1 MLILLPLAAAALR
14 GFSLPGWFLLPE
26 SVLLVIPLRILYW
39 EKGGGRW
46 GDYLGGILHV
56 YLYFFFLHNTAPIA
70 PYLVAPILGLW
81 WLAERALYFGL
92 KKFAPVALAG
102 AAAVIAADWFR
113 FQWPM
118 GGVPWGSLAHGMADR
133 PVARDW
139 ASVIGES
146 GWVVLLALFGAA
158 LYSTFGPKRSRREHL
173 LEVLPA
179 SLLILTAATM
189 VEPRAEVRD
198 SIRTL
203 SIQGNLSIDE
213 KHGSWGIQ
221 EVFGRQ
227 ARVTERGL
235 AAEPEAE
242 FVIWCET
249 MYPIPVTPPEGSEF
263 AETMMIRP
271 WPGREEMRTTQY
283 LREVNATNIVSLIGP
298 PELNRRFI
306 TGAHFYLGVPE
317 KEAWRPGEPR
327 EPDTWSPRTSEFLAF
342 GPDGTI
348 EDHFSKSELV
358 PFGERLP
365 FLGKFPGGEWLALE
379 MLRVT
384 RLYPRFASS
393 GRVGP
398 LNTRGHTL
406 GGAVCWENV
415 YEGVFR
421 DQADQGAEAFL
432 ILSNENW
439 YRLSREM
446 DQMVA
451 STRFRAA
458 ETGRPILRAANT
470 GITALFDDRGAVLGQ
485 LPRGVEGWFG
495 ADLHLID
502 GDFRTP
508 YQRWGWLLQPLIAW
522 LALIG
527 AGIGLILGR
536 RAQASVGAKE
546 GFDPSLDPS
555 PGHR

>member
-1 MLILLPLAAAALR
+1 MILLLPLAAAALR
-14 GFSLPGWFLLPE
+14 GFSLPGWFLPPE
-26 SVLLVIPLRILYW
+26 CALLVIPLRILYW

-46 GDYLGGILHV
+46 GDYLGGALHV
-56 YLYFFFLHNTAPIA
+56 YLYFFFLHNTAFAA
-70 PYLVAPILGLW
+70 PFLVAPILGLW

-92 KKFAPVALAG
+92 KSWMPVALAG
-102 AAAVIAADWFR
+102 ASAVVAADWFR
-113 FQWPM
+113 FHWPM
-118 GGVPWGSLAHGMADR
+118 GGVPWGSLAHGMAER

-139 ASVIGES
+139 ASVIGEG
-146 GWVVLLALFGAA
+146 GWVVLVALIGAA
-158 LYSTFGPKRSRREHL
+158 LYSTFGPRRSRREHL
-173 LEVLPA
+173 IEILPA
-179 SLLILTAATM
+179 PILILFAAFL
-189 VEPRAEVRD
+189 VEPRAELTG

-203 SIQGNLSIDE
+203 SVQGNLSIDE
-213 KHGSWGIQ
+213 KHGNWGIR
-221 EVFGRQ
+221 EVFNRQ
-227 ARVTERGL
+227 AELTLRGL

-263 AETMMIRP
+263 AEEMMIRP
-271 WPGREEMRTTQY
+271 WPTREEMVPTQR
-283 LREVNATNIVSLIGP
+283 LRDRNAANIQFLLGP
-298 PELNRRFI
+298 PEFDRRFI

-317 KEAWRPGEPR
+317 KEDWRPGEPR
-327 EPDTWSPRTSEFLAF
+327 EPETWSPRTSEFLAF
-342 GPDGTI
+342 GPDGRI

-365 FLGKFPGGEWLALE
+365 FLGRFPGGEWLALE
-379 MLRVT
+379 FLRWT
-384 RLYPRFASS
+384 RLYPRFAQS
-393 GRVGP
+393 GREGP
-398 LNTRGHTL
+398 LETRGHVL

-421 DQADQGAEAFL
+421 DQAELGAEAFL

-470 GITALFDDRGAVLGQ
+470 GITALFDSRGEVLGE
-485 LPRGVEGWFG
+485 LPRGVPGWFG

-508 YQRWGWLLQPLIAW
+508 YQRWGWLLQPVTAW
-522 LALIG
+522 LALLG
-527 AGIGLILGR
+527 AISGFFLGR
-536 RAQASVGAKE
+536 RAQASMGARE
-546 GFDPSLDPS
+546 GFEPLLDPS